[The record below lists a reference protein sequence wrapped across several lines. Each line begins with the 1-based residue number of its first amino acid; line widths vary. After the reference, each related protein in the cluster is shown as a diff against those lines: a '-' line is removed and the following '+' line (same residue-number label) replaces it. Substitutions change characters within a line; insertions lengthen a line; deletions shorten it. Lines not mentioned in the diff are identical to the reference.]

1 MPQKVCPHCGKKIP
15 PSKRSPNAYNE
26 FVREA
31 MKRDDVQKLD
41 PKSRMKAVA
50 LLWKGQKKP

>member
-1 MPQKVCPHCGKKIP
+1 MPQKTCPHCNKKIP
-15 PSKRSPNAYNE
+15 PTRRAPNAYNE

-31 MKRDDVQKLD
+31 MQKEEIKKLD

-50 LLWKGQKKP
+50 NLWNQQKK